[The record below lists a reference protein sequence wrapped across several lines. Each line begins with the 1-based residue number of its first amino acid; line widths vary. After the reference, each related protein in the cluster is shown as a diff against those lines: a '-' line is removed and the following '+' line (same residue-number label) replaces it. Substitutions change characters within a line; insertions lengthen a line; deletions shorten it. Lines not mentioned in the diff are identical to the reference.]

1 MFLLTERAFLLSE
14 LTGQTIPV
22 AMRIS
27 LLIKTVQP
35 ISQILNIMHEGDSF
49 FSKNPLKKADF
60 ICICRGKTIS
70 RAKSQSR
77 AKLMRDVTELHQIMD
92 GQMTI
97 LAALCFNSLNNVA
110 NERKFTNGTVVLQHF
125 ETVIRLFQSCGV
137 TIVIKRLQ
145 QYFPMVPW

>member
-35 ISQILNIMHEGDSF
+35 ISQILNIMHEADSF
-49 FSKNPLKKADF
+49 FSKNPVKKADF

-92 GQMTI
+92 GQMDYFGCI
-97 LAALCFNSLNNVA
+97 
-110 NERKFTNGTVVLQHF
+110 VLQF
-125 ETVIRLFQSCGV
+125 T
-137 TIVIKRLQ
+137 
-145 QYFPMVPW
+145 

>member
-1 MFLLTERAFLLSE
+1 MSE

-35 ISQILNIMHEGDSF
+35 ISQILNIMHEADSF

-60 ICICRGKTIS
+60 IYICRGKTIS

-92 GQMTI
+92 GQI
-97 LAALCFNSLNNVA
+97 DYFGCI
-110 NERKFTNGTVVLQHF
+110 VLQF
-125 ETVIRLFQSCGV
+125 T
-137 TIVIKRLQ
+137 
-145 QYFPMVPW
+145 